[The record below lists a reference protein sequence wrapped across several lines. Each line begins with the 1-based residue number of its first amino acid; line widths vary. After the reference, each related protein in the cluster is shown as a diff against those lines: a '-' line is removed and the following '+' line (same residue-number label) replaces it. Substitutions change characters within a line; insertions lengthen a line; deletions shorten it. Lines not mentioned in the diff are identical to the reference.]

1 MSDLLIDHD
10 GGVTRLTL
18 NRPPLNLM
26 TLELLQ
32 ALVAALEAAKER
44 EETRCILIGAAG
56 TRAFFAGASCSRS

>member
-56 TRAFFAGASCSRS
+56 TRAFLSLIHI